1 MVSYGD
7 IIFVWRPLSSNLKK
21 SPFLIWKLLDRN
33 RSKRKFLYL
42 FHSSKSYPITSSKI
56 DGNWHFY
63 YSYFKLLP
71 PGIRVGSIWISD
83 PIFPLEF
90 LQPKE
95 KESRNDTDIGKIKP
109 GSKNP
114 IFSKCVQRGLRVNIL
129 VIRGIER
136 PMAFSP
142 FYSWMSFCTLKRTKC
157 PNCSKTIPLLPFLEV
172 TDLVM
177 IPLRVYDGT
186 CPK

>member
-1 MVSYGD
+1 MAID
-7 IIFVWRPLSSNLKK
+7 ISTIPISNYFHLGLELGRYE
-21 SPFLIWKLLDRN
+21 SPTQFFPKN
-33 RSKRKFLYL
+33 S
-42 FHSSKSYPITSSKI
+42 
-56 DGNWHFY
+56 
-63 YSYFKLLP
+63 FKAK
-71 PGIRVGSIWISD
+71 
-83 PIFPLEF
+83 
-90 LQPKE
+90 Q
-95 KESRNDTDIGKIKP
+95 SRNNIDIGKIKSGP
-109 GSKNP
+109 KNP
-114 IFSKCVQRGLRVNIL
+114 ILRKCVQRGLRVNIL